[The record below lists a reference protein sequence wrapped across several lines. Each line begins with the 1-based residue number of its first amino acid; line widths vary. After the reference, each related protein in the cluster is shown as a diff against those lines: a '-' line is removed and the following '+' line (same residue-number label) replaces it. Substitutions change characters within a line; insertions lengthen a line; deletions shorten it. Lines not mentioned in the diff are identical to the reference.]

1 MEENQEN
8 TLETLLIRTEDYVK
22 TSFELFKLN
31 TLKEILKVVSAV
43 VAKTTVLLLFFIFFF
58 IASIAAAILIG
69 DALGEMWYGF
79 IIIAAFYGIIASIIS
94 IFLSNWFRDIVSNF
108 IIKQIRK

>member
-94 IFLSNWFRDIVSNF
+94 IFLSNWLRDIVSNF

>member
-1 MEENQEN
+1 MEEN